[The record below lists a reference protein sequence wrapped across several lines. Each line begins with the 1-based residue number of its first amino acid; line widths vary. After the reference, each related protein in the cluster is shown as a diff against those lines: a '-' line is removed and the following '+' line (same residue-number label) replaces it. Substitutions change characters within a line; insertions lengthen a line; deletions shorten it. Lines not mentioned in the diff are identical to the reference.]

1 MAFVIVLKKHLG
13 DLLKVVVD
21 GLPGHRDHVV
31 KQRHLL
37 ESFDSQNL
45 EHDVHDDERLKKEKI
60 GGDFDLFIELEII
73 VQSRYLVLDQGKHGK
88 TFEDHPNT
96 ELG

>member
-1 MAFVIVLKKHLG
+1 
-13 DLLKVVVD
+13 
-21 GLPGHRDHVV
+21 V

-45 EHDVHDDERLKKEKI
+45 EHDVHDDERL
-60 GGDFDLFIELEII
+60 
-73 VQSRYLVLDQGKHGK
+73 VLDQGKHGK

-96 ELG
+96 EIDIDVGGKHRHSDRAQEVTSPTF